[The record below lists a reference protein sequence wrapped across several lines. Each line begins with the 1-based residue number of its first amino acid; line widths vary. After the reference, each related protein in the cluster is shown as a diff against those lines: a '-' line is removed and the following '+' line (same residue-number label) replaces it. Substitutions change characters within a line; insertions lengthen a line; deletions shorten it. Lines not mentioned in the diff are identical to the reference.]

1 VDNYGGRSRGDKTGR
16 RVDYSDLTFYNRDE
30 AFYYPQKLVY
40 FKLLYPDLVFG
51 LNYNEADMT
60 TKHTLLHTS
69 SRAALVSVAVCGLFA
84 VGMANAQTIT
94 GPADVSRVQ
103 ERVEQALPTAKAEAP
118 LKVEGA
124 APFTAPAGAEKMM
137 FTLKSVE
144 IEGQTVYPWGVLE
157 KMYADKVGAK
167 ISLADVYSLAAEL
180 TAKYRNDG
188 YILTQVVVPPQTIAS
203 GVVKLR
209 VVEGSIDQIRI
220 QGGDQGSSYD
230 VIKKYANQLKKKSV
244 LNNKD
249 LERTLLLIN
258 DLPGVTARG
267 VLSPSKTVVG
277 ASDLTI
283 MVERDTFDAQI
294 GLDNY
299 GSRYLGRWETT
310 GGIAANS
317 LLGFNELLSLNLA
330 YAPGEKGLKPELTF
344 AEALAEFPVGP
355 YGTTLAFKTGITHTD
370 PGHTLTEFDV
380 NGHASYVGVTANQP
394 FYRTRDFNLSA
405 SLGFDARRTKTES
418 NIDTT
423 REDNL
428 SVVRLGGHT
437 DWIDTVFNAAVTDI
451 DVELS
456 QGLSAFGAS
465 DKDDPDMS
473 RPDGDPQFTKISGS
487 LTRLER
493 IVEGLALQTMIKG
506 QMSNNAL
513 LTAEEFGLGGSV
525 LGRGYDPSELVGDD
539 GLGGSLELQW
549 SQPWPVT
556 WVEGYT
562 LYGFYDIG
570 KVWNDDAT
578 SATTRVESLAS
589 AGVGIRTTIMPG
601 TDAGFMVAVPLTR
614 DIEAEHDDDI
624 RPFLNISHKF

>member
-1 VDNYGGRSRGDKTGR
+1 MSNKIS
-16 RVDYSDLTFYNRDE
+16 
-30 AFYYPQKLVY
+30 
-40 FKLLYPDLVFG
+40 LLY
-51 LNYNEADMT
+51 
-60 TKHTLLHTS
+60 TS
-69 SRAALVSVAVCGLFA
+69 SRAALVSSAALMGVFLIGAA
-84 VGMANAQTIT
+84 QAQTIT

-103 ERVEQALPTAKAEAP
+103 ERVEQVLPSTKVDAP

-124 APFTAPAGAEKMM
+124 APFTAPAGAEKMI
-137 FTLKSVE
+137 FTLQTVE
-144 IEGQTVYPWGVLE
+144 FEGQTVYPAGTLE
-157 KMYADKVGAK
+157 KLYAGKIGTK

-188 YILTQVVVPPQTIAS
+188 YILTQVVVPPQTISS
-203 GVVKLR
+203 GTVKLK

-220 QGGDQGSSYD
+220 EGEDQGSSYN
-230 VIKKYANQLKKKSV
+230 VIKEYANQLKKKQV

-249 LERTLLLIN
+249 LERALLTIN

-267 VLSPSKTVVG
+267 VLSPSRSVVG

-283 MVERDTFDAQI
+283 IVERNPFDAQI

-299 GSRYLGRWETT
+299 GSRYLGRWEVT

-344 AEALAEFPVGP
+344 AEALVQVPVGS
-355 YGTTLAFKTGITHTD
+355 YGTELAFKTGITHTD
-370 PGHTLTEFDV
+370 PGHTLDEFDV
-380 NGHASYVGVTANQP
+380 NGHASYVGVSVNQP
-394 FYRTRDFNLSA
+394 IVRTRDFNVSA
-405 SLGFDARRTKTES
+405 SLGLDVRRTKTES
-418 NIDTT
+418 NIDVT

-428 SVVRLGGHT
+428 SVVRAGAHT
-437 DWIDTVFNAAVTDI
+437 DWIDTAFNAAVTNIDI
-451 DVELS
+451 ELS
-456 QGLSAFGAS
+456 RGMSVFGAS
-465 DKDDPDMS
+465 DKGDANMS
-473 RPDGDPQFTKISGS
+473 RTDGDPQFTKITGS
-487 LTRLER
+487 LSRLER
-493 IVEGLALQTMIKG
+493 IIEGVALQTSIKG

-549 SQPWPVT
+549 NQPYPVT
-556 WVEGYT
+556 WLEDYT
-562 LYGFYDIG
+562 VYGFYDIG

-578 SATTRVESLAS
+578 VPTARIESLAS
-589 AGVGIRTTIMPG
+589 TGLGIRTTIMPG